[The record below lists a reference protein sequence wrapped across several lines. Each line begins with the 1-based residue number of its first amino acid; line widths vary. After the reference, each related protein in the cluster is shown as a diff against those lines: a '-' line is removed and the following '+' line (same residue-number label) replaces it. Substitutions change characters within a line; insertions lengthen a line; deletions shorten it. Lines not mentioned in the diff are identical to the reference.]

1 MIPEE
6 WKMDLLNRKNRRGS
20 YSQSPLGCQLTRNRR
35 RTSSTSSTPRILLPM
50 MMMMIFFLLSLCT
63 VFVPVSALNPSNVH
77 NTHLLP
83 QNYNIHFQ
91 NGKGLFPSN
100 EGIMSRRPSIPSRL
114 FQQMEDNEDESDDSM
129 ITRNNKKKRS
139 FSRAG
144 GRSQSW
150 TKRLI
155 PTETQPVSKNNKDD
169 KFNWVKTILP
179 LALILFLTKGIFFPN
194 ISNSNVVY
202 YSSTV
207 YERSY
212 YNQDGQLER
221 IRKENV
227 KSNVP
232 SMITD
237 QRFLR
242 GTNVEQYQQEDE
254 TDPVLRSLDRE
265 LDQLDKE
272 IDSIYGRLY

>member
-1 MIPEE
+1 M
-6 WKMDLLNRKNRRGS
+6 
-20 YSQSPLGCQLTRNRR
+20 
-35 RTSSTSSTPRILLPM
+35 
-50 MMMMIFFLLSLCT
+50 
-63 VFVPVSALNPSNVH
+63 LNP
-77 NTHLLP
+77 
-83 QNYNIHFQ
+83 FQ
-91 NGKGLFPSN
+91 NRKGLFSSRRD
-100 EGIMSRRPSIPSRL
+100 EGIMWVRPTPSRL
-114 FQQMEDNEDESDDSM
+114 FQKVDENEDEAGDS
-129 ITRNNKKKRS
+129 ISNNKKKRS

-155 PTETQPVSKNNKDD
+155 PTETQPVFNNKKDE
-169 KFNWVKTILP
+169 KFNWIKTILP
-179 LALILFLTKGIFFPN
+179 LALILFLAKGIFFPN
-194 ISNSNVVY
+194 MNNDNVVY

-242 GTNVEQYQQEDE
+242 GTNVEQYRQEDE
-254 TDPVLRSLDRE
+254 TDSISL
-265 LDQLDKE
+265 
-272 IDSIYGRLY
+272 SN

>member
-1 MIPEE
+1 M
-6 WKMDLLNRKNRRGS
+6 
-20 YSQSPLGCQLTRNRR
+20 
-35 RTSSTSSTPRILLPM
+35 
-50 MMMMIFFLLSLCT
+50 
-63 VFVPVSALNPSNVH
+63 LNP
-77 NTHLLP
+77 
-83 QNYNIHFQ
+83 FQ
-91 NGKGLFPSN
+91 NRKGLFPSK
-100 EGIMSRRPSIPSRL
+100 EGIMWRPTPSRL
-114 FQQMEDNEDESDDSM
+114 FQKVDENEDETDDS
-129 ITRNNKKKRS
+129 INNSQKKRS

-155 PTETQPVSKNNKDD
+155 PTKTQPVSNNKKDD
-169 KFNWVKTILP
+169 KFNWIKTILP
-179 LALILFLTKGIFFPN
+179 LALILFLAKGFFFPN
-194 ISNSNVVY
+194 INNGNVVY

-254 TDPVLRSLDRE
+254 TDSILRSLDRE
-265 LDQLDKE
+265 LDQLDRE
-272 IDSIYGRLY
+272 IDAIYGRLY

>member
-1 MIPEE
+1 MIPE
-6 WKMDLLNRKNRRGS
+6 WKIDLLNRKNRRGS
-20 YSQSPLGCQLTRNRR
+20 YSQSPLGCQLTNRRR
-35 RTSSTSSTPRILLPM
+35 RTSSTSSRSTPRILLPM
-50 MMMMIFFLLSLCT
+50 MMMIFFLLILCK
-63 VFVPVSALNPSNVH
+63 VFVPVSALSPSTGH
-77 NTHLLP
+77 KRHLQ
-83 QNYNIHFQ
+83 QNYMLNPFK
-91 NGKGLFPSN
+91 NRKGLFSSRRD
-100 EGIMSRRPSIPSRL
+100 EGIMRRRPSPSRL
-114 FQQMEDNEDESDDSM
+114 FQKVDENEDEAGDS
-129 ITRNNKKKRS
+129 INNSKKKRS

-155 PTETQPVSKNNKDD
+155 PTETQPVFNNKKDE
-169 KFNWVKTILP
+169 KFNWIKTILP
-179 LALILFLTKGIFFPN
+179 LALILFLAKGFFFHN
-194 ISNSNVVY
+194 INNINVVY

-254 TDPVLRSLDRE
+254 TDSVLRSLDRE
-265 LDQLDKE
+265 LDQLDRE
-272 IDSIYGRLY
+272 IDAIYGRLY